1 MNVKDFLMPSLNYFG
16 EGSVAVLGEKVA
28 MFEAAKPLIV
38 TDSFLR
44 TLEDGPVAQVIK
56 SLEDKGID
64 YAIFDQVEPNPK
76 IANCLAGLDI
86 YDEEGCD
93 SVITVG
99 GGSSHDCGKGVAIAV
114 THGRDLKKFAGIELL
129 SEKLPPIF
137 AVNTTAGT
145 ASEITKHCVLTDEDT
160 HLKFVIVSWRNV
172 PLVSI
177 NDPYLMI
184 SVPQGLTAATGM
196 DALTHAVECYVSANA
211 TPLTDGC
218 AVQAMKIIA
227 ENLRQA
233 VANGAD
239 IVARENMAYASV
251 LAGMAFNNGD
261 LGYVHAMAHQLG
273 GQYDMAHGVAN
284 SILLPV
290 VERYNLISNPE
301 KFAKIAEYLGE
312 KVEGLSPLEAADK
325 AIEAIERLSA
335 DVGIPKNLKVMGVKR
350 EDFELMAE
358 NALKDGN
365 AFSNPRKGK
374 KAEIIELFEQAF
386 E

>member
-1 MNVKDFLMPSLNYFG
+1 MTVSDFLMPSLNYFG
-16 EGSVAVLGEKVA
+16 QGAVELVGEKA
-28 MFEAAKPLIV
+28 IMFGVQKPMIV
-38 TDSFLR
+38 TDEFLR
-44 TLEDGPVAQVIK
+44 DLEDGPVAQVIH
-56 SLEDKGID
+56 SLEAVGLP

-76 IANCLAGLDI
+76 IANCVAGLEL
-86 YDEEGCD
+86 YKKEQCD

-99 GGSSHDCGKGVAIAV
+99 GGSAHDCGKGVAIAV
-114 THGRDLKKFAGIELL
+114 KHGKDLKKYAGIELL
-129 SEKLPPIF
+129 TEKLPPIL

-145 ASEITKHCVLTDEDT
+145 ASEITKHCVLTDEET

-177 NDPYLMI
+177 NDPYLMV
-184 SVPQGLTAATGM
+184 SVPKGLTAATGM

-218 AVQAMKIIA
+218 AIQAMKLIS

-233 VANGAD
+233 VANGND
-239 IVARENMAYASV
+239 IIARENMAYASV

-284 SILLPV
+284 SILLPI

-312 KVEGLSPLEAADK
+312 KTDGLSTLEAADK
-325 AIEAIERLSA
+325 AIQAIERLSA
-335 DVGIPKNLKVMGVKR
+335 DVGIPKNLKVMGVKP
-350 EDFELMAE
+350 EDFDLMAR
-358 NALKDGN
+358 NALQDGN
-365 AFSNPRKGK
+365 AFSNPRKGTK
-374 KAEIIELFEQAF
+374 EEIIELFEQAF

>member
-1 MNVKDFLMPSLNYFG
+1 MTVKDFLMPSLNYFG
-16 EGSVAVLGEKVA
+16 KGSVDILGDKVA
-28 MFEAAKPLIV
+28 MFGCKKPLIV
-38 TDSFLR
+38 TDAFLR
-44 TLEDGPVAQVIK
+44 TLEAGPVVQVIN
-56 SLEDKGID
+56 SLKAKGID
-64 YAIFDQVEPNPK
+64 YAVFDQVEPNPK
-76 IANCLAGLDI
+76 ITNCLAGLTI
-86 YDEEGCD
+86 YTEEACD
-93 SVITVG
+93 SIITVG
-99 GGSSHDCGKGVAIAV
+99 GGSAHDCGKGIAIAV
-114 THGRDLKKFAGIELL
+114 THGRDLKQFAGIERL
-129 SEKLPPIF
+129 SKKLPPIF

-145 ASEITKHCVLTDEDT
+145 ASEITKHCVLTDEET

-172 PLVSI
+172 PLLSI
-177 NDPYLMI
+177 NDPYLMV
-184 SVPQGLTAATGM
+184 SVPRGLTAATGM

-218 AVQAMKIIA
+218 AIQAMKLIA
-227 ENLRQA
+227 QNLRQT
-233 VANGAD
+233 VANGED

-312 KVEGLSPLEAADK
+312 EVSGLSTLEAADQ
-325 AIEAIERLSA
+325 AIKAIERLSA
-335 DVGIPKNLKVMGVKR
+335 DVGIPKNLKVMGVQRK
-350 EDFELMAE
+350 DFKLMAE

-365 AFSNPRKGK
+365 ALSNPRKGTK
-374 KAEIIELFEQAF
+374 EEIVALFEQAF

>member
-1 MNVKDFLMPSLNYFG
+1 MTVKDFLMPSLNYFG
-16 EGSVAVLGEKVA
+16 EGSVDVLGDKVE
-28 MFEAAKPLIV
+28 MFEAKKSLIV
-38 TDSFLR
+38 TDAFLR
-44 TLEDGPVAQVIK
+44 TLKDGPVAQVVK
-56 SLEDKGID
+56 SLEDKGLE

-76 IANCLAGLDI
+76 IANCIAGLDL
-86 YDEEGCD
+86 YNKENCD

-99 GGSSHDCGKGVAIAV
+99 GGSSHDCGKGIAIAV
-114 THGRDLKKFAGIELL
+114 THGKDLKKYAGIELL
-129 SEKLPPIF
+129 TEKLPPIF

-145 ASEITKHCVLTDEDT
+145 ASEITKHCVLTDEET

-177 NDPYLMI
+177 NDPYLML
-184 SVPQGLTAATGM
+184 SVPKGLTAATGM

-218 AVQAMKIIA
+218 AIQAMRLIA
-227 ENLRQA
+227 QNLRQA
-233 VANGAD
+233 VANGQD
-239 IVARENMAYASV
+239 IAAREKMAYASV

-301 KFAKIAEYLGE
+301 KFAKIADYLGE
-312 KVEGLSPLEAADK
+312 NTTGLSTLEAADK

-350 EDFELMAE
+350 EDFGLMAE
-358 NALKDGN
+358 NALRDGN
-365 AFSNPRKGK
+365 AFSNPRKGNK
-374 KAEIIELFEQAF
+374 EEIMDLFEQAF

>member
-1 MNVKDFLMPSLNYFG
+1 MTVKDFLMPSLNYFG
-16 EGSVAVLGEKVA
+16 EGSVDVLGDKVEMFNAEKS
-28 MFEAAKPLIV
+28 LIV
-38 TDSFLR
+38 TDAFLR
-44 TLEDGPVAQVIK
+44 TLKDGPVAQVVK
-56 SLEDKGID
+56 ALEDKGIE

-76 IANCLAGLDI
+76 IANCIAGLDL
-86 YDEEGCD
+86 YNKENCD

-99 GGSSHDCGKGVAIAV
+99 GGSSHDCGKGIAIAV
-114 THGRDLKKFAGIELL
+114 THGKDLKKYAGIELL
-129 SEKLPPIF
+129 TEKLPPIF

-145 ASEITKHCVLTDEDT
+145 ASEITKHCVLTDEET

-177 NDPYLMI
+177 NDPYLML
-184 SVPQGLTAATGM
+184 SVPKGLTAATGM

-218 AVQAMKIIA
+218 AIQAMKLIA
-227 ENLRQA
+227 QNLRQA
-233 VANGAD
+233 VANGQD
-239 IVARENMAYASV
+239 IAAREKMAYASV

-284 SILLPV
+284 SILLPI

-301 KFAKIAEYLGE
+301 KFAKIAIYLGE
-312 KVEGLSPLEAADK
+312 NTTGLSTLEAADK

-365 AFSNPRKGK
+365 AFSNPRKGNK
-374 KAEIIELFEQAF
+374 EEIIDLFEQAF

>member
-1 MNVKDFLMPSLNYFG
+1 MTVKDFLMPSLNYFG
-16 EGSVAVLGEKVA
+16 EGSVDVLGDKVE
-28 MFEAAKPLIV
+28 MFEAKKSLIV
-38 TDSFLR
+38 TDAFLR
-44 TLEDGPVAQVIK
+44 TLKDGPVAQVVK
-56 SLEDKGID
+56 SLEDKGLE

-76 IANCLAGLDI
+76 IANCIAGLDL
-86 YDEEGCD
+86 YNKENCD

-99 GGSSHDCGKGVAIAV
+99 GGSSHDCGKGIAIAV
-114 THGRDLKKFAGIELL
+114 THGKDLKKYAGIELL
-129 SEKLPPIF
+129 TEKLPPIF

-145 ASEITKHCVLTDEDT
+145 ASEITKHCVLTDEET

-177 NDPYLMI
+177 NDPYLML
-184 SVPQGLTAATGM
+184 SVPKGLTAATGM

-218 AVQAMKIIA
+218 AIQAMKLIA
-227 ENLRQA
+227 QNLRQA
-233 VANGAD
+233 VANGQD
-239 IVARENMAYASV
+239 IAAREKMAYASV

-301 KFAKIAEYLGE
+301 KFAKIADYLGE
-312 KVEGLSPLEAADK
+312 NTTGLSTLEAADK

-350 EDFELMAE
+350 EDFGLMAE
-358 NALKDGN
+358 NALRDGN
-365 AFSNPRKGK
+365 AFSNPRKGNK
-374 KAEIIELFEQAF
+374 EEIMDLFEQAF